1 MLSLDM
7 VLSSFRDLEPF
18 LIHWKRGFQVQFS
31 PELVVPG
38 EPWHFWELNF
48 DMGKNIMRFLAQYS
62 QTFFGKI
69 FCHKIPSILEYSI
82 HMFLRLSLV

>member
-18 LIHWKRGFQVQFS
+18 RIHWKRGFQVQFS

-48 DMGKNIMRFLAQYS
+48 DMGKKHNEVFSSVFSNIFWTNLL
-62 QTFFGKI
+62 
-69 FCHKIPSILEYSI
+69 P
-82 HMFLRLSLV
+82 